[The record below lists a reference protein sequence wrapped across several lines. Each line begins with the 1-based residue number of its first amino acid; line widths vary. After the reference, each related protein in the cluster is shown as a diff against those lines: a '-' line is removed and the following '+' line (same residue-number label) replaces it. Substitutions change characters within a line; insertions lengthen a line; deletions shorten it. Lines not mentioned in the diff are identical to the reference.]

1 MNRPMLGDVT
11 NNMVAGMGEDSI
23 YLEPMQEEGVQ
34 RRLPGGDSIPR
45 TPVG

>member
-1 MNRPMLGDVT
+1 MDRPMLDDVT
-11 NNMVAGMGEDSI
+11 NDMVVGEGDSI

-34 RRLPGGDSIPR
+34 RRLPGGDGIPR